1 MELTNTS
8 LVVSLLTL
16 LNPFIIGLIYLNF
29 KPQAGLRESIRDGI
43 TICLSSTMIMLVIIA
58 IGTKILDF
66 LGVSLISIRVAGGII
81 LALSVYG
88 LMNSSPISEEHDSH
102 ATTRQQSV
110 ISPFVTPICV
120 GGASI
125 SLLFSYIS
133 AIPELS
139 LPVFINLGSAVF
151 LVFLIIGLFMPISV
165 LCFRRVS
172 DGILSAVK
180 SISLFIVFSIGINIL
195 ISAIPEII
203 AQKT

>member
-8 LVVSLLTL
+8 LIISLLTL

-29 KPQAGLRESIRDGI
+29 KPQAKFKESVRDGI
-43 TICLSSTMIMLVIIA
+43 TICLGSTLIMLVIIA
-58 IGTKILDF
+58 IGTRILDF
-66 LGVSLISIRVAGGII
+66 LGVSLIAIRVAGGII
-81 LALSVYG
+81 LTLSVYG
-88 LMNSSPISEEHDSH
+88 LMNSPPASDGQDRH
-102 ATTRQQSV
+102 ATASHQSI

-133 AIPELS
+133 AIPELT
-139 LPVFINLGSAVF
+139 LPVFINLSSSVF
-151 LVFLIIGLFMPISV
+151 IVFLIIGLFIPVSV
-165 LCFRRVS
+165 LCFKRIS

-195 ISAIPEII
+195 ISAIPEVI
-203 AQKT
+203 ASKT